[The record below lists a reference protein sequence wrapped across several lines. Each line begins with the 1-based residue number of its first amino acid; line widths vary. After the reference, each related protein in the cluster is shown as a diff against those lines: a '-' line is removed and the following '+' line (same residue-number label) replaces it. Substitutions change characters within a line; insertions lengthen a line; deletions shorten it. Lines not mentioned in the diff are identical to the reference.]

1 MKRYLKEIIILQ
13 LQLFVF
19 YIFPLFAG
27 PTDVIGMVVLII
39 FVTLLLSVVIG
50 LISDK
55 KMKYLYPIITAILF
69 VPSVFIYYNETALIH
84 SVWYLVVSSV
94 GMIIGAILR
103 KLIYRNK

>member
-1 MKRYLKEIIILQ
+1 MRLYHQ
-13 LQLFVF
+13 LL
-19 YIFPLFAG
+19 A
-27 PTDVIGMVVLII
+27 IGMVVLINLA
-39 FVTLLLSVVIG
+39 TLLLSAVIG